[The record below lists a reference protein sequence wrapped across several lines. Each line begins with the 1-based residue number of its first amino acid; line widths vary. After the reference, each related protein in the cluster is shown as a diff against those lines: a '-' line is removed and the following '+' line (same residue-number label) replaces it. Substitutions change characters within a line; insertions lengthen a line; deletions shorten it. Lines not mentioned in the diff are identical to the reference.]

1 MSYGFKLVSD
11 RGSVIVD
18 DQHITLSVI
27 AQGRMSYANGLF
39 FNSNGGYYVYNDHLY
54 GMLIAASFA
63 QVITSIEPP
72 LVVMIPDGPEGA
84 VHSYQPVGSPG
95 AWTGFE
101 IAFRHTFNLP
111 SGGRYGSIP
120 YINWA
125 YAVVRMDLVPTSADR
140 WGLRV
145 FNEQGAVTFD
155 SGSRALRLLQHFKGW
170 RTTYSGYGYR
180 EYDLPW
186 SFPFDR
192 KHGLLVSNMTGFQVY
207 TGNFNFAMG
216 SARFG
221 FSDAGRI
228 RSAVGG
234 LTKLDSDRMGS
245 HGGDWNDGVGR
256 LLEDQ
261 SGGPQVFAVKLM

>member
-1 MSYGFKLVSD
+1 MSYGFKLVSNT
-11 RGSVIVD
+11 GSVIVD

-27 AQGRMSYANGLF
+27 AEGRMSYANGLF
-39 FNSNGGYYVYNDHLY
+39 YNSNGGFYVYNDPLY
-54 GMLIAASFA
+54 GMLVAATFPS
-63 QVITSIEPP
+63 VITSVEAP
-72 LVVMIPDGPEGA
+72 LVVMIPDTPEGA

-95 AWTGFE
+95 AWVGFE

-111 SGGRYGSIP
+111 RDGKYGSIP

-145 FNEQGAVTFD
+145 FNERGGVTFD

-192 KHGLLVSNMTGFQVY
+192 KHGLLVSNLTGFQVY

-221 FSDAGRI
+221 FSALDRI

-234 LTKLDSDRMGS
+234 LTQLDSDRIGS
-245 HGGDWNDGVGR
+245 LGGSATDNVGR
-256 LLEDQ
+256 LLETQ
-261 SGGPQVFAVKLM
+261 SGGPQVFAVKLS